1 MPMIFIHGVNTRRGS
16 ESGRNVAARNK
27 LLQHYVLDPLA
38 TKGDRFKQIKIVNPY
53 WGDSGVKFR
62 WDQASLPD
70 VRTLEHLGPETM
82 ETTESDLELTAV
94 VRDLAGTR
102 KQAPSRLESLGTGS
116 GMFKQAATKDLRR
129 FIQAILS
136 PIIFSEM
143 DLSVEVDDS
152 PEMEGAREALLIVAG
167 QELAA
172 DVAIRN
178 AVVNASSDEEVM
190 NLLKEGI
197 QAHFQQLL
205 MSNNLV
211 PSQDAT
217 PIVDERLESLGSVP
231 DLLDD
236 IQDRVGVIIDRA
248 LDAPHRAAT
257 ILALDPYREKWHR
270 KFSRFLGDV
279 FVYLNEPGPIVST
292 VLQAIVTAPK
302 YHDDEPVII
311 ITHSMGGNILYDI
324 LTYYAP
330 KLQVDVWVSVGGQVG
345 QFEEMKLFKASR
357 KEIGK
362 PEKLIGLK
370 PRVRYWLNVYDPAD
384 IFAFK
389 AKPIF
394 ADVDEEVEFLTG
406 SGDLKSHGAYFKR
419 EDFYQ
424 LLRDCMEGH
433 FHDTNL
439 R

>member
-1 MPMIFIHGVNTRRGS
+1 
-16 ESGRNVAARNK
+16 
-27 LLQHYVLDPLA
+27 
-38 TKGDRFKQIKIVNPY
+38 
-53 WGDSGVKFR
+53 
-62 WDQASLPD
+62 
-70 VRTLEHLGPETM
+70 
-82 ETTESDLELTAV
+82 
-94 VRDLAGTR
+94 
-102 KQAPSRLESLGTGS
+102 
-116 GMFKQAATKDLRR
+116 
-129 FIQAILS
+129 
-136 PIIFSEM
+136 
-143 DLSVEVDDS
+143 VDDS

-248 LDAPHRAAT
+248 LDAPRRAAT

-270 KFSRFLGDV
+270 NFSRFLGDV
-279 FVYLNEPGPIVST
+279 FVYLYEPGPIVST